1 MSTQDAGNH
10 HREQIKSYL
19 GLWGAVEMQA
29 LIAIKQIKAQGV
41 TQQRELQSVHQ
52 ENWEALKTL
61 IAELENNQ
69 AERTTNLPAQSGHH
83 TQ

>member
-1 MSTQDAGNH
+1 MSTQDAGNLS
-10 HREQIKSYL
+10 REDRKPYL
-19 GLWGAVEMQA
+19 GLWGMVEMHASITIQH
-29 LIAIKQIKAQGV
+29 IKAFGV
-41 TQQRELQSVHQ
+41 TQQQELQSLHQ
-52 ENWEALKTL
+52 DSWEALKTL